1 MKSCEMTEWQTDEWR
16 LPFFPVL
23 TWKFNEVAQEDRQ
36 TDWQTDRWMKT
47 TLIPDLPESSM
58 KLCRMA
64 DRQTDR
70 WTKSTL
76 FPVLTWEFNEIVQ
89 EDRQTDRWTKTILFP
104 VVTWQFTEV
113 VQDRQT
119 NRQMNQDFYFSS
131 GYLRVHWSCAGQ
143 TDKQTDEPR
152 LLFFQWLPE
161 SSLKL
166 CRTDRQTDRW
176 TKTSIFPV
184 VTWEFNEVVQ
194 DRQTNRQMNQDFYF
208 SSGYLRVQWSCAGQT
223 DKQTD
228 EPRLLFFQWL
238 PESSLKLCRTDRQ
251 TDRRTKTSI
260 FPVVTWEFTE
270 VVQDRQTNRQ
280 TNQDFYFSSG
290 YLRVQW
296 SCAGGQTDRWS
307 RTVPLP
313 VHWPQT
319 VCWWRW
325 CKTQPACPC
334 THSTAHLQHNHQGMT
349 VRTARL
355 PGAGNLLGRAGED
368 LSGLP
373 DQESRYQ
380 VIFYWQYISIQA
392 FDFESLW
399 QFLFHG
405 STIATSVSF
414 YIIKLTDFSVVA
426 CDWLASAVK
435 PIRS

>member
-1 MKSCEMTEWQTDEWR
+1 MELYYNDENWRLADIQWKWLSVFSFQSKSSVTLYDCIIYIYIIHWYHRTIPTTCASLNILWSCARGQRGDPTLGFFQTYLRLTVQWSRARGQTDRQMNQDYPFFQSSAESSMKSCEMTEWQTDEWR

-23 TWKFNEVAQEDRQ
+23 TWKFSEVAQEDRQ

-104 VVTWQFTEV
+104 VVTWEFTEV

-119 NRQMNQDFYFSS
+119 NRQM
-131 GYLRVHWSCAGQ
+131 
-143 TDKQTDEPR
+143 
-152 LLFFQWLPE
+152 
-161 SSLKL
+161 
-166 CRTDRQTDRW
+166 
-176 TKTSIFPV
+176 
-184 VTWEFNEVVQ
+184 
-194 DRQTNRQMNQDFYF
+194 
-208 SSGYLRVQWSCAGQT
+208 
-223 DKQTD
+223 
-228 EPRLLFFQWL
+228 
-238 PESSLKLCRTDRQ
+238 
-251 TDRRTKTSI
+251 
-260 FPVVTWEFTE
+260 
-270 VVQDRQTNRQ
+270 
-280 TNQDFYFSSG
+280 NQDFYFSSG

-319 VCWWRW
+319 ECWWRW

-334 THSTAHLQHNHQGMT
+334 THSTAHLQHKHQGMT
-349 VRTARL
+349 IRTARL
-355 PGAGNLLGRAGED
+355 PGAGNLLGQAGED

-392 FDFESLW
+392 LDFESLW

-414 YIIKLTDFSVVA
+414 YIIKPTDFSVVA

>member
-1 MKSCEMTEWQTDEWR
+1 MNEDSPFFQSSPESSMKLHKRTDRQTGRQTDEWR
-16 LPFFPVL
+16 LP
-23 TWKFNEVAQEDRQ
+23 
-36 TDWQTDRWMKT
+36 
-47 TLIPDLPESSM
+47 
-58 KLCRMA
+58 
-64 DRQTDR
+64 
-70 WTKSTL
+70 L
-76 FPVLTWEFNEIVQ
+76 FQI
-89 EDRQTDRWTKTILFP
+89 
-104 VVTWQFTEV
+104 
-113 VQDRQT
+113 
-119 NRQMNQDFYFSS
+119 
-131 GYLRVHWSCAGQ
+131 YLKVPWSCAGWQ

-152 LLFFQWLPE
+152 VPFFQSSPE
-161 SSLKL
+161 SSMKL
-166 CRTDRQTDRW
+166 CRR
-176 TKTSIFPV
+176 
-184 VTWEFNEVVQ
+184 
-194 DRQTNRQMNQDFYF
+194 
-208 SSGYLRVQWSCAGQT
+208 T

-228 EPRLLFFQWL
+228 EPRLSFFQWL

-260 FPVVTWEFTE
+260 F
-270 VVQDRQTNRQ
+270 
-280 TNQDFYFSSG
+280 SSG
-290 YLRVQW
+290 YLRVQR

-349 VRTARL
+349 IRTARL

-392 FDFESLW
+392 LDFESLW